1 MTVFVCI
8 GRRSSCWKS
17 WRVLPMRSPYR
28 PRRVEFADRLVE
40 VSVHVFLV
48 DLPDIR
54 LVVMLRKFIG
64 VLGES

>member
-1 MTVFVCI
+1 
-8 GRRSSCWKS
+8 
-17 WRVLPMRSPYR
+17 MRSPYR